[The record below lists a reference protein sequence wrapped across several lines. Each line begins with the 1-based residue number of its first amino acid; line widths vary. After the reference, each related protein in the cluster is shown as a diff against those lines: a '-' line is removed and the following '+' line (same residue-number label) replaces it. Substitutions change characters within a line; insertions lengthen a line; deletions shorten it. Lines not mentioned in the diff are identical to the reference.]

1 MNERYIQAMTPAS
14 TPTLPTSHGLRN
26 RGAHRPQPALPPGHE
41 PEATSR
47 RSWRW
52 NWVRPRDAREWL
64 VRLALVLIVPAW
76 LLLVD
81 PLGNVAV
88 LGMIGSLAVACPAYA
103 NWQRRRTPAA
113 SGS

>member
-1 MNERYIQAMTPAS
+1 MTETVTTAQ
-14 TPTLPTSHGLRN
+14 RKQ
-26 RGAHRPQPALPPGHE
+26 RWHRPRPALPPGHE

-47 RSWRW
+47 WSWRW

-64 VRLALVLIVPAW
+64 ARLALALIVPAW

-81 PLGNVAV
+81 PLGNVAL
-88 LGMIGSLAVACPAYA
+88 LGMIGSVVVACPAYA
-103 NWQRRRTPAA
+103 NWQRRRTPAG